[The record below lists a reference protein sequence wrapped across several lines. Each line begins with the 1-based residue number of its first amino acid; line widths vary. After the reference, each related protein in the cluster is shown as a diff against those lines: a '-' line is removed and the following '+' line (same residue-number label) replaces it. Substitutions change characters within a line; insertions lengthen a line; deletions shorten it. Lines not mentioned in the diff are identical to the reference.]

1 MGQYYRTLVEGRNK
15 KVYIIEEMGAVKLME
30 HSYIGNDLPE
40 FVASLLDH
48 TRVVWMGDYADEH
61 ISPGKG
67 DRFASRVEDRVRV
80 FDDDIH
86 RTLANLYEFRM
97 QPADACHLLNID
109 DPLGWIG
116 DGAFPAMP
124 RIRKVLDKGYLVNE
138 DKLEYI
144 AMRRYCRDNWHD
156 KKHRFIISPL
166 PLLTAIGNG
175 AGCGDYWGLNQD
187 CVGLW
192 AWDRL
197 TYRTTKPGKEYADK
211 TGDYSFFEE

>member
-1 MGQYYRTLVEGRNK
+1 MGQYYAALVEGRNK
-15 KVYIIEEMGAVKLME
+15 KIYKMEEMGAVKLME

-67 DRFASRVEDRVRV
+67 DRFASRIEDRVRV
-80 FDDDIH
+80 FDDDA
-86 RTLANLYEFRM
+86 RGTLKGLYELRM
-97 QPADACHLLNID
+97 QPADAYPLLNID

-116 DGAFPAMP
+116 DGAFPMMP

-138 DKLEYI
+138 DKMEYI
-144 AMRRYCRDNWHD
+144 PMRRYCRKNDRD
-156 KKHRFIISPL
+156 RSGRFIISPL

-175 AGCGDYWGLNQD
+175 AGGGDYWGLND
-187 CVGLW
+187 KYVGLW

-211 TGDYSFFEE
+211 IDDYTFFEE